1 MSKHKAL
8 KGAIAAVAS
17 VATLGALAAPAL
29 AADTTYSP
37 NGKSVAE
44 LAQHGGAQR
53 IATIGNKNAKNVIL
67 FLGDGMGDSEITVAR
82 DYLKGAN
89 GHFDGLDAVGQPSAL
104 DDVQAGTGQYTT
116 FSVGNGSKD
125 SAVGKDG
132 DGKLVANP
140 NPGKLTPVTDS
151 SASGSA
157 WATGTKTYNNAV
169 DVDIYGN
176 PQLNLFEL
184 AKAAGKATGNVTTAE
199 IQDATPAV
207 LESHSSE
214 RACYGPQG
222 KTDGTS
228 NNASKQCLINQLKE
242 NGGIG
247 SISEQLLDT
256 RADVTIGGGSKYF
269 RQTVQGGEYKG
280 KTVWEQAKEM
290 GFQTVEN
297 DPAAMNALQY
307 KDGQP
312 VLALMSDG
320 NMPTKF
326 NPSKA
331 TDKDP
336 AKDANPTVCTPNADW
351 LGNQGSSLKDMTK
364 KALDLLNDNPNGQ
377 KNGFFL
383 QVEGASIDKQDHAGN
398 ACGQIGETDD
408 FDQAIAYA
416 MQNVDLTNTLVIV
429 TADHAH
435 TSQILNAQPAYALS
449 TVLKTADGNNM
460 VVSYGTAQDD
470 SRDADGGYNGGDM
483 EHTGTQLR
491 IAASG
496 PGAQRVIGLT
506 DQTDNFYTIA
516 GALGL
521 ATSTESQKALSD
533 NGTVKVSAAD
543 GKFTADVDGFN
554 GDAVLGYELKD
565 KNDKT
570 VAASDSST
578 PLSGV
583 RVKTAQT
590 TPIALDG
597 VTEGSEYTLTVT
609 GRQSG
614 KAVTVDFQAPAA
626 NSADKN
632 NGKPGAGN
640 ADKNGV
646 IASGKVNNDTKAGP
660 FGAALLGKT
669 GTDVLAAAVAIAM
682 LVAVAMLIKTA
693 KAAKND
699 R

>member
-8 KGAIAAVAS
+8 KGAIAALAS

-37 NGKSVAE
+37 NGKSVSE
-44 LAQHGGAQR
+44 LAKHGGAQR

-89 GHFDGLDAVGQPSAL
+89 GHFEGLDAVGQPSAL
-104 DDVQAGTGQYTT
+104 GDVQAGTGQYTT

-140 NPGKLTPVTDS
+140 NPGKLTSVTDS

-199 IQDATPAV
+199 IQDVTPAV

-214 RACYGPQG
+214 RSCYGPQG
-222 KTDGTS
+222 KTDGSS
-228 NNASKQCLINQLKE
+228 NGAANNDAAKQCLINQLKE

-331 TDKDP
+331 TAKDP
-336 AKDANPTVCTPNADW
+336 AKDANPTVCTPDADW

-398 ACGQIGETDD
+398 ACGQIGET
-408 FDQAIAYA
+408 
-416 MQNVDLTNTLVIV
+416 
-429 TADHAH
+429 
-435 TSQILNAQPAYALS
+435 
-449 TVLKTADGNNM
+449 
-460 VVSYGTAQDD
+460 
-470 SRDADGGYNGGDM
+470 
-483 EHTGTQLR
+483 E
-491 IAASG
+491 
-496 PGAQRVIGLT
+496 
-506 DQTDNFYTIA
+506 
-516 GALGL
+516 
-521 ATSTESQKALSD
+521 
-533 NGTVKVSAAD
+533 
-543 GKFTADVDGFN
+543 
-554 GDAVLGYELKD
+554 
-565 KNDKT
+565 
-570 VAASDSST
+570 
-578 PLSGV
+578 
-583 RVKTAQT
+583 
-590 TPIALDG
+590 
-597 VTEGSEYTLTVT
+597 
-609 GRQSG
+609 
-614 KAVTVDFQAPAA
+614 
-626 NSADKN
+626 
-632 NGKPGAGN
+632 
-640 ADKNGV
+640 
-646 IASGKVNNDTKAGP
+646 
-660 FGAALLGKT
+660 
-669 GTDVLAAAVAIAM
+669 
-682 LVAVAMLIKTA
+682 
-693 KAAKND
+693 
-699 R
+699 